1 MFLFHWYLSN
11 LIVPLF
17 FFHYSEP
24 TSGLDARAA
33 FLVMESLKR
42 LVYSQ
47 GTTVVAV
54 IHQPRTDIYDMFDS
68 LMLLGIGGR
77 TVYHGPATKC
87 RDYFEKMGYTLKEG
101 ESQADWFL
109 DISSGDIEVNDSAG
123 TTARSARKVQD
134 FDFFGNS
141 FEVTIWPSDENDTGL
156 ILSQAEGVERG
167 NFLVKEVAPTARY
180 ATATSAEKMIQVGDK
195 VIGIDGRSLGQLTLD
210 EATALLKKHDDPS
223 YVYIQLMRVENEQ
236 LDSFDTDIEFGG
248 ESRPLNPSNQ
258 DAALVKSQLAREKLY
273 RQWVL
278 HFEALSHLPLYNPPD
293 ASPLPIAPKQVPG
306 WRQLLIQVRRNS
318 LLSWRNKD
326 ARLID
331 AGILI
336 IAIFLITLLVG
347 HDLDFNRDPREL
359 MWFNF
364 IVSAEEAAR
373 MLPLIFQYSMTGIG
387 ELQMYSLMASVI
399 LSVLVGLSAT
409 KIITEKQLQFFR
421 ETQSGVSATPYYLAA
436 NITSTVEQGSIA
448 ILASI
453 IAYLIMR
460 PGTSVCESLML
471 CSYYLSS
478 LRYSQYYSTSCLYLE
493 LFHG

>member
-1 MFLFHWYLSN
+1 
-11 LIVPLF
+11 
-17 FFHYSEP
+17 
-24 TSGLDARAA
+24 
-33 FLVMESLKR
+33 MESLKR

-68 LMLLGIGGR
+68 LMLLGIGGK

-109 DISSGDIEVNDSAG
+109 DISSGDIEVDDSAG

-141 FEVTIWPSDENDTGL
+141 FEVTISSDENDTGL
-156 ILSQAEGVERG
+156 VLGQAEGVERG
-167 NFLVKEVAPTARY
+167 NFLVKEVAPTIRY

-195 VIGIDGRSLGQLTLD
+195 VIGVDGRSLGQLTLD
-210 EATALLKKHDDPS
+210 EATALLKKHGDSS

-236 LDSFDTDIEFGG
+236 LDSFDTDIEVGG

-258 DAALVKSQLAREKLY
+258 DAAMLKSQLAREKLY

-293 ASPLPIAPKQVPG
+293 ASPLPITPKQVPG

-359 MWFNF
+359 LWFNF

-373 MLPLIFQYSMTGIG
+373 MLPVIFQYSMTGIG
-387 ELQMYSLMASVI
+387 DLQMYSLMASVI

-421 ETQSGVSATPYYLAA
+421 EAQSGVSATPYYLAA

-448 ILASI
+448 ILASV
-453 IAYLIMR
+453 IAYLITL
-460 PGTSVCESLML
+460 PGTSICESLML
-471 CSYYLSS
+471 CSYYLCL
-478 LRYSQYYSTSCLYLE
+478 LRYSQYYSTSCLYME

>member
-1 MFLFHWYLSN
+1 LFLS
-11 LIVPLF
+11 F
-17 FFHYSEP
+17 FLLLYSEP

-123 TTARSARKVQD
+123 TTARSARSARKVQD
-134 FDFFGNS
+134 FDFFDTHS
-141 FEVTIWPSDENDTGL
+141 FEVAIWPSDENDTGL
-156 ILSQAEGVERG
+156 VLGQAEGVERG
-167 NFLVKEVAPTARY
+167 NFLVKEVAATVRY

-195 VIGIDGRSLGQLTLD
+195 VIGIDGRSLGELTLD

-223 YVYIQLMRVENEQ
+223 YVYIQLVRIENEQ
-236 LDSFDTDIEFGG
+236 LDIDSFDTDIEFGG

-347 HDLDFNRDPREL
+347 HNLNFKKDPEQL
-359 MWFNF
+359 LWFNF
-364 IVSAEEAAR
+364 IVSAEEAAS
-373 MLPLIFQYSMTGIG
+373 MLPVIFQYSMTGIG
-387 ELQMYSLMASVI
+387 ELQQYCLMASVI
-399 LSVLVGLSAT
+399 LSVLIGLSAT
-409 KIITEKQLQFFR
+409 KIITGEA
-421 ETQSGVSATPYYLAA
+421 V
-436 NITSTVEQGSIA
+436 A
-448 ILASI
+448 IL
-453 IAYLIMR
+453 
-460 PGTSVCESLML
+460 P
-471 CSYYLSS
+471 
-478 LRYSQYYSTSCLYLE
+478 
-493 LFHG
+493 